1 MSGLQRALAAAGRLL
16 DPRTWLH
23 VLRLLNFVAYSHVRQ
38 RSRLSAGPGLR
49 LSPTASLRN
58 AERITLGRE
67 VHVGERCCLWAGD
80 SDGRIRLGDNALLAP
95 EVFITASNYRTTW
108 GTPVMY
114 QPKRERDVDVGA
126 DVWLGARV
134 VVAAGVSIGDGAVV
148 GAGSVVTRDIPA
160 GAIAVGAPAKV
171 VGWREGA
178 PEAGN
183 AAQVTDAVE
192 ATEPAQATEPTGAR
206 AGLGESAE
214 AASAQ
219 PAAPTP
225 AAGTARTSG

>member
-1 MSGLQRALAAAGRLL
+1 MRRLGRPLAAVGRLL

-38 RSRLSAGPGLR
+38 RAKLAAGPGLR

-80 SDGRIRLGDNALLAP
+80 EEGRIHLGDNALLAP

-108 GTPVMY
+108 GTPVMH
-114 QPKRERDVDVGA
+114 QPKRERDVVVGA

-134 VVAAGVSIGDGAVV
+134 VVAAGVSIGTGAVV

-160 GAIAVGAPAKV
+160 GAIAVGAPATV
-171 VGWREGA
+171 VAWREGA
-178 PEAGN
+178 PRPA
-183 AAQVTDAVE
+183 
-192 ATEPAQATEPTGAR
+192 EPAQA
-206 AGLGESAE
+206 
-214 AASAQ
+214 
-219 PAAPTP
+219 AP
-225 AAGTARTSG
+225 